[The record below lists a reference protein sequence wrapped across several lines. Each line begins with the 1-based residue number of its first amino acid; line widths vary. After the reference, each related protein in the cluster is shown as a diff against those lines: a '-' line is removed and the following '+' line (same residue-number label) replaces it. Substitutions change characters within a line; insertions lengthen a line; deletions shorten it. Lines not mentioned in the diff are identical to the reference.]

1 MYQLAQIN
9 IAKMK
14 GEDINAPIMKDFVE
28 NIDRINQL
36 AEASRGFVWRLK
48 DEEDNALSINPF
60 PDNSLLINVSVW
72 TDIEHLKQY
81 VYQSMHAEIMQRKRE
96 WFHHFKDFHYALWW
110 TKTGE
115 YPSAEAAAKKLSQL
129 QAKGPNQ
136 EVFTFNTAYPPPS
149 NTANL

>member
-36 AEASRGFVWRLK
+36 AEASPGFVWRLK

-72 TDIEHLKQY
+72 TDVEHLKQY

-96 WFHHFKDFHYALWW
+96 WFHHFKGFHYALWW
-110 TKTGE
+110 TKAGE
-115 YPSAEAAAKKLSQL
+115 YPSAEEAAKKLSQL

-136 EVFTFNTAYPPPS
+136 EVFTFNTAYPPPP